1 MLIQFTVE
9 NFLSFRDEAVFS
21 MVAVIN
27 DQQHPSHVV
36 KGVAGKDRSLLRT
49 AAIYGAN
56 AAGKSNLIKA
66 IQFAEELILEGTRS
80 GRTIP
85 VPTFKLGNYGG
96 QPSKFEFIF
105 TYENIL
111 YSYGFKL
118 NASQILEEWLYA
130 TPNKQEVLYFERITS
145 AQKGTEVKFGA
156 ALVGRGKKKE
166 KFLDFVAQGTRPNQL
181 FITEAV
187 DRNVTELLPIIDW
200 FKKELVIIPA
210 ESRSASLEINVH
222 TNTQFT
228 DFLEAFLQTS
238 DTGIEKIATEESV
251 LDLAQVFPE
260 MPEDMRQELVQQISN
275 MDKDEATMLQGQ
287 YGKRYLVIKGEQ
299 GQSTLLQLKTQHRN
313 EEGRLVD
320 FSMEEES
327 EGTQRLINLIPALF
341 RLKEGREQVVFI
353 DELDRRL
360 HPLLSRLFIEAV
372 LECNGKNSTNQ
383 LVFTTHDTNLLDL
396 TLLRRDEIWFVEKN
410 KQGASHLYSLAEFKI
425 RPDLKIEKGYLNGRF
440 GAIPFLGDVCNLGW
454 TADES
459 KTLVEA

>member
-9 NFLSFRDEAVFS
+9 NFLSFRDETVFS
-21 MVAVIN
+21 MVAVSN
-27 DQQHPSHVV
+27 DQQHTSHVV

-85 VPTFKLGNYGG
+85 VPTFKLGNSGKH
-96 QPSKFEFIF
+96 PSKFEFIF

-118 NASQILEEWLYA
+118 NADQILEEWLYA

-145 AQKGTEVKFGA
+145 TQKETDVEFGT
-156 ALVGRGKKKE
+156 ALIGRGKKKE

-187 DRNVTELLPIIDW
+187 DRNVTELLPIINW
-200 FKKELVIIPA
+200 FRKELLIIPA

-222 TNTQFT
+222 KNTHFT
-228 DFLEAFLQTS
+228 DFLETFLQTS

-251 LDLAQVFPE
+251 LDLAQIFPE
-260 MPEDMRQELVQQISN
+260 MPEDTRQELVQQVNNI
-275 MDKDEATMLQGQ
+275 DKDEAMMLQGH

-299 GQSTLLQLKTQHRN
+299 GQSTLLQLKTQHRD
-313 EEGRLVD
+313 EEGHLVD
-320 FSMEEES
+320 FSIEEES

-360 HPLLSRLFIEAV
+360 HPLLSRLFIETV
-372 LECNGKNSTNQ
+372 LECNEENSRNQ

-396 TLLRRDEIWFVEKN
+396 NLLRRDEIWFVEKN

-440 GAIPFLGDVCNLGW
+440 GAIPFLGDICNLGW

-459 KTLVEA
+459 KTLVKA

>member
-9 NFLSFRDEAVFS
+9 NFLSFKDETTFS
-21 MVAVIN
+21 MVAESG
-27 DQQHPSHVV
+27 DQHSTHVV
-36 KGVAGKDRSLLRT
+36 KGAAGKDRSLLRT

-66 IQFAEELILEGTRS
+66 IQFAEDLVLKGTRS
-80 GRTIP
+80 GQTIP
-85 VPTFKLGNYGG
+85 VPTFKLGNSGR

-145 AQKGTEVKFGA
+145 PQKETEVEFGT

-187 DRNVTELLPIIDW
+187 DRNVTELLPIINW
-200 FKKELVIIPA
+200 FSKELLIIPA

-222 TNTQFT
+222 KNTQFT

-275 MDKDEATMLQGQ
+275 MDKDETTMLQGH
-287 YGKRYLVIKGEQ
+287 YGKRYLIIKGEQ